1 MRKIDIDENGLHL
14 EIEITEEKD
23 VRLIQFAPSGHDRT
37 YDDVSEF
44 CAGSRHF
51 RLVEI
56 QFTGMNRPY
65 HHGDAN
71 KGSEPGYSLKYFS
84 HNDFHNNFGRKLE
97 IIQEY
102 RRIFVTSHLQFFD
115 GIKAVRSWTSV
126 ENKSEEEE
134 VLEYLSSFALTGLE
148 SGSVLERDKNSLVYL
163 PHNTWFCEAQ
173 WKSYSLNQLGYDSAN
188 WGNTKTIS
196 LSKSG
201 TWASSGHLPMGSFE
215 NKKAGTTFTWQIETS
230 GSWNWEISDKF
241 QHLYLQLSGPSLEQ
255 NGFVKILKP
264 GQTFE
269 SVPCAIACIY
279 GNFEKS
285 IQEITKY
292 RRAIR
297 RPNKDN
303 ALPSVIFNDYMNCLM
318 GDPTTE
324 KEIPLIDAAAE
335 AGCKYYCIDC
345 GWYDDGPWW
354 DGVGEWLPSKAR
366 FPGKEGIK
374 EVLDYIRKKGMIPG
388 LWLEL
393 EVMGIKCPLAKK
405 VPKDWFFQRNGK
417 ILMDENRYQL
427 DFRNPQ
433 VREHATKVVSRLV
446 EEYGAGYIKMDYNLD
461 LGVGTDLNADSAAEG
476 MLEHKRAYLAWL
488 DQILDRYPDLVF
500 ENCSSGGM
508 RMEYSLLSRCQIQSV
523 TDQEDYIKM
532 AAIAANAMTAVTP
545 EQAAIWSYPLK
556 KGDQEETAFNM
567 VNAILMRIHQS
578 GHLAELSR
586 ERLALVQEG
595 IQVFKKISPET
606 SKGLPFFP
614 LGLATMQDN
623 ILSCG
628 VDCGQNKYLAVWCT
642 KEDALAEIPLSF
654 DDSVPPAK
662 SECIYPSSLPS
673 DWTLKKAG
681 GPAESSILQVKMK
694 AKTARLFRLF

>member
-1 MRKIDIDENGLHL
+1 
-14 EIEITEEKD
+14 
-23 VRLIQFAPSGHDRT
+23 
-37 YDDVSEF
+37 
-44 CAGSRHF
+44 
-51 RLVEI
+51 
-56 QFTGMNRPY
+56 
-65 HHGDAN
+65 
-71 KGSEPGYSLKYFS
+71 
-84 HNDFHNNFGRKLE
+84 
-97 IIQEY
+97 
-102 RRIFVTSHLQFFD
+102 
-115 GIKAVRSWTSV
+115 
-126 ENKSEEEE
+126 
-134 VLEYLSSFALTGLE
+134 
-148 SGSVLERDKNSLVYL
+148 
-163 PHNTWFCEAQ
+163 
-173 WKSYSLNQLGYDSAN
+173 
-188 WGNTKTIS
+188 
-196 LSKSG
+196 
-201 TWASSGHLPMGSFE
+201 
-215 NKKAGTTFTWQIETS
+215 
-230 GSWNWEISDKF
+230 
-241 QHLYLQLSGPSLEQ
+241 
-255 NGFVKILKP
+255 
-264 GQTFE
+264 
-269 SVPCAIACIY
+269 
-279 GNFEKS
+279 
-285 IQEITKY
+285 
-292 RRAIR
+292 
-297 RPNKDN
+297 
-303 ALPSVIFNDYMNCLM
+303 
-318 GDPTTE
+318 
-324 KEIPLIDAAAE
+324 
-335 AGCKYYCIDC
+335 
-345 GWYDDGPWW
+345 
-354 DGVGEWLPSKAR
+354 
-366 FPGKEGIK
+366 
-374 EVLDYIRKKGMIPG
+374 MIPG

-393 EVMGIKCPLAKK
+393 EVMGINCPLAKK

-433 VREHATKVVSRLV
+433 VRDHATKVVSRLV

-595 IQVFKKISPET
+595 IQVFKEISPET

-628 VDCGQNKYLAVWCT
+628 VDCGQNKYLTVWCT

-673 DWTLKKAG
+673 DWTLKKAD
-681 GPAESSILQVKMK
+681 GPAESSILKVKMK
-694 AKTARLFRLF
+694 AKTARLFRLS